1 MFLRLN
7 CYIVFHHPPYAIGP
21 VLACYTTTPTAQM
34 TPSYL
39 HPAMSDIP
47 KRLQLEPTINEI
59 EDKSNR
65 TIHSPSRYAHL
76 SLLDRRQ
83 IIICNNEA
91 MWSEQ

>member
-1 MFLRLN
+1 MCISALEGRGIKEG
-7 CYIVFHHPPYAIGP
+7 YIVFHHSPYAIGP

-47 KRLQLEPTINEI
+47 KRLQLEPTSNEI
-59 EDKSNR
+59 EDKN
-65 TIHSPSRYAHL
+65 
-76 SLLDRRQ
+76 RRQ